1 MNVERDED
9 HKRNDKNDDGHPTEI
24 YFMPDGWPAS
34 EVTNTLRLKGAVK
47 LGLPE
52 LHSEDVD
59 AGNRGDQG
67 DEPGCT
73 NKAVGRPR
81 DCEWSSDGTVP
92 VQGDRY
98 QHVVR

>member
-1 MNVERDED
+1 MMTAT
-9 HKRNDKNDDGHPTEI
+9 PTEI
-24 YFMPDGWPAS
+24 CFMPDGWPAG

-59 AGNRGDQG
+59 AGKRGDQG

-73 NKAVGRPR
+73 NKTVGRPR
-81 DCEWSSDGTVP
+81 DCEWSCDGTVP

-98 QHVVR
+98 QHVV

>member
-1 MNVERDED
+1 MTVERDED
-9 HKRNDKNDDGHPTEI
+9 HKRNEKDDDGHPTEI
-24 YFMPDGWPAS
+24 YLMPDRWPAR
-34 EVTNTLRLKGAVK
+34 EVTDTLGLKGAVK

-59 AGNRGDQG
+59 AGKRGDQG

-81 DCEWSSDGTVP
+81 D
-92 VQGDRY
+92 
-98 QHVVR
+98 